1 MEINDEHEVG
11 AAYALKTMLS
21 DRESSRRH
29 LLASIANHTT
39 TRLLLVASSS
49 ASASA
54 SASASSSSYQSNA
67 SQTLHAINITEANV
81 INSWNIANSS
91 NRLLN
96 LQHFTNH
103 SYDGNGFDNGNATTL
118 DVAGDAGAGG
128 DGIIDGLHHF
138 GYNNS
143 SSMLNFFNTTLGVG
157 GGGEMK
163 DVLSFWDV
171 WASKPFPSGYTQLA
185 IVLLA
190 LFITCIMILVVVG
203 NMLVCIAITTEK
215 SLKPVQN
222 WFIASL
228 AVSDLL
234 IGLVIMPF
242 SLARELMGYWM
253 FGQVWCDIH
262 AALDVLLCTASIN
275 NLFLI
280 SLDRYWS
287 ITQAVKYL
295 KKRTQSRAAFMIAF
309 VWIFS
314 ALVSL
319 PPLVGWKKKGAQSSE
334 FPQCNISDDIG
345 YVL

>member
-11 AAYALKTMLS
+11 AYALKTMLT
-21 DRESSRRH
+21 DRESSQRH
-29 LLASIANHTT
+29 LLESIANRT
-39 TRLLLVASSS
+39 TRRLLFTSS
-49 ASASA
+49 
-54 SASASSSSYQSNA
+54 QSNV
-67 SQTLHAINITEANV
+67 SQTLQAVINITEANV

-103 SYDGNGFDNGNATTL
+103 SYDGNGFDNGNASIGEDDL
-118 DVAGDAGAGG
+118 FADD
-128 DGIIDGLHHF
+128 IISDSLHF

-143 SSMLNFFNTTLGVG
+143 NSILALNTTSTLNGN
-157 GGGEMK
+157 ELK
-163 DVLSFWDV
+163 DAVSFWDV

-190 LFITCIMILVVVG
+190 LFLTCIMILVVVG

-295 KKRTQSRAAFMIAF
+295 KERTPKRAAFMIAF

-314 ALVSL
+314 ACVSL
-319 PPLVGWKKKGAQSSE
+319 PPLVGWKKKGGQSSE
-334 FPQCNISDDIG
+334 YPQCNLSDDIG